1 MPPIIRKIVVRN
13 VGVLKAFD
21 TPASPRLS
29 KLTTIY
35 ARNGRGKTTLSTI
48 LRSAATGDAAPLQG
62 RRTLGSGKDDPQV
75 SLVMDNGTIQFK
87 GGRWAVKNSP
97 IEVFDAAFIAD
108 NLYAGEAI
116 DLEHDRGL
124 FTIILGEAGVKLA
137 KHQEY
142 FNSVARRAAAALKD
156 ADTALRDDV
165 PSDQSREEFFASSP
179 TPALDAQVA
188 QAAMDLKAIQQ
199 SDRLARLQK
208 LEAVDV
214 PSLVDPT
221 ELLAR
226 TIADIESSARERLAA
241 HFSKFRLGK
250 QGEAWIRFG
259 VEHIHDDECPFCGK
273 EGVDERGLTTVYGQI
288 FGEAYQAHFE
298 AIKAGAD
305 TLDRTVGADARAAL
319 ATKVTANAEAIRG
332 WSEFCDLS
340 SVVVPDTESSLT
352 ALDAAHRSLKALF
365 DLKRQTPLVAVED
378 APGIGDTQ
386 SQIDA
391 AEQSLRS
398 YNDAISQ
405 ISKLIDG
412 RRAGTTQT
420 EAQAKLRLENLNK
433 RKRRVDAGVQKRIDA
448 SLKAKRQDARAKKV
462 RTEVQARLKAASE
475 TSATHYH
482 AQVNDYLQKFGA
494 TFRISKISNSM
505 AGNVGSVAYGLV
517 VRGHPVERGRRAAG
531 ADEASFKNTLSTGDK
546 TTLAFA
552 FFLAGLDR
560 QTSLADKVVVFD
572 DPLSSHDTHRQG
584 KTIDILD
591 GLCPRTTQLIVLSH
605 DQHFLRKV
613 SKRCS
618 TIDQTSYEIVYDG
631 AENWSKAVVAD
642 LDQLCQSDHTRQLNQ
657 LNAYYLRR
665 EGEPSN
671 VSPAVRKVLETHYR
685 RSFSAYFKPSDN
697 LGPIITAIKT
707 SGANHPCWGDLK
719 DLESCNAG
727 TMGEHH
733 GDNPDIMSSE
743 PIDPDGLH
751 AIVETCLQLV
761 NVIRLVSKA
770 EQLAS

>member
-48 LRSAATGDAAPLQG
+48 LRSAASGDAAPLQG

-75 SLVMDNGTIQFK
+75 ALVMDTGTIQFANGK
-87 GGRWAVKNSP
+87 WTAKTSP

-137 KHQEY
+137 RHQEF
-142 FNSVARRAAAALKD
+142 FNGIAKRAAAALKD
-156 ADTALRDDV
+156 ADAALKDDV
-165 PSDQSREEFFASSP
+165 PGDQSREEFFAFSP
-179 TPALDAQVA
+179 SPALDEQIA

-199 SDRLARLQK
+199 SDRLSRLQK
-208 LEAVDV
+208 LEPLDV
-214 PSLVDPT
+214 PSVRDPAV
-221 ELLAR
+221 LLAQ
-226 TIADIESSARERLAA
+226 TIEDIETSARERLAA
-241 HFSKFRLGK
+241 HFAKFKLGK

-259 VEHIHDDECPFCGK
+259 VEHVHHDECPFCGK
-273 EGVDERGLTTVYGQI
+273 AGVDELGLTTVYGQI

-298 AIKAGAD
+298 AIKSAAD
-305 TLDRTVGADARAAL
+305 TLDRAVGADARMAL
-319 ATKVTANAEAIRG
+319 AARVKTHAEGIKS

-340 SVVVPDTESSLT
+340 LVNLPDTEDALS
-352 ALDAAHRSLKALF
+352 ALDAAHKQLKALF

-378 APGIGDTQ
+378 DVAIA
-386 SQIDA
+386 DA
-391 AEQSLRS
+391 QTRLGTAAKSLHAH
-398 YNDAISQ
+398 NDAISQ
-405 ISKLIDG
+405 IAKLIEA
-412 RRAGTTQT
+412 RRSGSSQT
-420 EAQAKLRLENLNK
+420 EVQAKLRLENLNK
-433 RKRRVDAGVQKRIDA
+433 RKRRNDAGVQKRIDA

-462 RTEVQARLKAASE
+462 RTEVQTRLKSASE
-475 TSATHYH
+475 TSASHYH

-505 AGNVGSVAYGLV
+505 TGNVGSVAYGLV
-517 VRGHPVERGRRAAG
+517 VRGHPVERGRRAAEAG
-531 ADEASFKNTLSTGDK
+531 EASFKNTLSTGDK

-560 QTSLADKVVVFD
+560 QTSLSHKIIVFD
-572 DPLSSHDTHRQG
+572 DPLSSHDSHRQG

-591 GLCPRTTQLIVLSH
+591 GLCPRTSQLIVLSH
-605 DQHFLRKV
+605 DQHFLRRV

-618 TIDQTSYEIVYDG
+618 TIDQTSYEIVYEG
-631 AENWSKAVVAD
+631 AENWSKAVLAD

-665 EGEPSN
+665 EGAPSN

-697 LGPIITAIKT
+697 LGPIILAIKAHGV
-707 SGANHPCWGDLK
+707 SHPCWTDLK
-719 DLESCNAG
+719 DLEGLNAG

-733 GDNPDIMSSE
+733 GDNPDIMPSE
-743 PIDPDGLH
+743 PIDPDELH
-751 AIVETCLQLV
+751 VLVETCLRLV
-761 NVIRLVSKA
+761 NVIRPMS
-770 EQLAS
+770 